1 MYQESEIVN
10 LLMALFLTPI
20 MFATFRRLRIAG
32 RPWFLLGYAAM
43 MAGYVTTIAEC
54 YYAPDLFN
62 LLEHL
67 SYAISGI
74 GFLGGLWSVLVDARE
89 RWSPR

>member
-20 MFATFRRLRIAG
+20 MFATFRRLRLSGKA
-32 RPWFLLGYAAM
+32 WLLLGYTAM
-43 MAGYVTTIAEC
+43 MVGYVTTIAEG

-62 LLEHL
+62 FIEHL
-67 SYAISGI
+67 SYAVSGI
-74 GFLGGLWSVLVDARE
+74 GFLGGLWNVLVEARG
-89 RWSPR
+89 RRA